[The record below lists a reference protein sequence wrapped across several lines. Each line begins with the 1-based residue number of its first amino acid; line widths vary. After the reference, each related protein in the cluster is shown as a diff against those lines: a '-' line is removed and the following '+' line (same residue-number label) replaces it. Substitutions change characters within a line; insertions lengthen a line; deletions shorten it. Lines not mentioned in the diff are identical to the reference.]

1 MIYVLTGVAKSGKSY
16 VARYLL
22 EHYNLSHF
30 GTDYLMMGLAIG
42 NPALGIDHNADDA
55 LVADQLRPYLEAII
69 DAMVR
74 NKIDY
79 LIEGVHFNPD
89 FAEAL
94 LKKYPGKIRVLYLG
108 YPQVSV
114 EDKVEELLK
123 YRDKLENCWYKHYT
137 KDQMNQLV
145 EYMIRVSKTLER
157 EAKMRNLPYLAIDN
171 IVSQTPEIAMQ
182 LME

>member
-1 MIYVLTGVAKSGKSY
+1 MIYILTGVAKSGKSY

-42 NPALGIDHNADDA
+42 NPSLGIDYNADDA
-55 LVADQLRPYLEAII
+55 LVAEQLRPYLTAMI

-89 FAEAL
+89 FAADL
-94 LKKYPGKIRVLYLG
+94 LRKYPGKIRVLYLG
-108 YPQVSV
+108 YPQVKV

-123 YRDKLENCWYKHYT
+123 YRDKLENCWYKHFT
-137 KDQMNQLV
+137 RPQMNQLV
-145 EYMIRVSKTLER
+145 EYMIKVSKTLEK
-157 EAKMRNLPYLAIDN
+157 ETQAQNIPFVAIDN
-171 IVSQTPEIAMQ
+171 IVSQTPDIAMQ

>member
-30 GTDYLMMGLAIG
+30 GTDYLMMGLSIG

-55 LVADQLRPYLEAII
+55 IVANQLKPYLTAMI

-89 FAEAL
+89 FAEEL
-94 LKKYPGKIRVLYLG
+94 MTTYPGKIRVLYLG

-123 YRDKLENCWYKHYT
+123 YRDKLENCWYKHFT
-137 KDQMNQLV
+137 RPQMIQLV
-145 EYMIRVSKTLER
+145 EYMIRVSKTLQHET
-157 EAKMRNLPYLAIDN
+157 KKRNIPFIEIEN
-171 IVSQTPEIAMQ
+171 IVIQTPDIAMQ